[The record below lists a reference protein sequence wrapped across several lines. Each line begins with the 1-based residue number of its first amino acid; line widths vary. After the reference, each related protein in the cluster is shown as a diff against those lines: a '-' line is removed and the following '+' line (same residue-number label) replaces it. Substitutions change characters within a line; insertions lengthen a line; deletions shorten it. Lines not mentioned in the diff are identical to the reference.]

1 MTSPGYDQARVERRR
16 REHERQAVVFGVLI
30 AFLAVCG
37 IFALAVY
44 SGAISSPFN
53 RPFTTVGAAEQ
64 KTYPV
69 PCLPAV
75 KGQPDGALPATYSD
89 VQIRLLNASEEIGL
103 ASAHE
108 TVLADRG
115 FSIISKGNVPMQ
127 LQESEIRFG
136 RKGIVQAYTLAA
148 QFPEIRLV
156 LDDRR
161 DRKIDL
167 LIGEEFEAPLDVED
181 VELTA
186 DQPLTN
192 AEDCVPSADIEPEK
206 QIKPSATDDDE
217 GQPAK

>member
-89 VQIRLLNASEEIGL
+89 VQVRLLNASEEIGL

-115 FSIISKGNVPMQ
+115 FSIISKGNVPVQ

-136 RKGIVQAYTLAA
+136 RKGIVQAYPLAA

-156 LDDRR
+156 LDDRK

-167 LIGEEFEAPLDVED
+167 LIGDEFEAPLDVED

-192 AEDCVPSADIEPEK
+192 VEDCVPSGDIEPEK
-206 QIKPSATDDDE
+206 RIEPSATDDE
-217 GQPAK
+217 VQPAK